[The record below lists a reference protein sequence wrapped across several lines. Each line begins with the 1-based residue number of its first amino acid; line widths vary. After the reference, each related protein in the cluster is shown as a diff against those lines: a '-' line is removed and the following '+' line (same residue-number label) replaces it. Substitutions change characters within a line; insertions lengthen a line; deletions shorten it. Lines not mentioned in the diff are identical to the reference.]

1 MPPLAA
7 LIPFLGKAVA
17 GAKGLVGLGGAAK
30 AAGGVGSA
38 MKAGAML
45 PGVLG
50 STGTRMAG
58 QGLANAAFKGGLGKA
73 VFGNMSKGDLVS
85 RLAPDAFFG
94 GMAALQTPG
103 DIGDKLIAGGASA
116 LGGGLGGIAL
126 SRGASRMGMEGVG
139 NYIADMA
146 GSVGGDMVGMG
157 IGDGLMRGK
166 DKIGG
171 GAGQTPYE
179 RMSAE
184 QQALFAEQIRRQTL
198 SGMGLV
204 PGAQERYFDNTGMI

>member
-1 MPPLAA
+1 MPPLLAA
-7 LIPFLGKAVA
+7 IPFLGKAIA
-17 GAKGLVGLGGAAK
+17 GAKGLVGLGGAVK

-38 MKAGAML
+38 MKAGSMI

-58 QGLANAAFKGGLGKA
+58 QGLADAAFKGGLGKA
-73 VFGNMSKGDLVS
+73 IFGQMGKADIIG
-85 RLAPDAFFG
+85 RLAPDAMFG

-103 DIGDKLIAGGASA
+103 DIGDKLIAGTTSA

-126 SRGASRMGMEGVG
+126 SRGASRLGMHGIG
-139 NYIADMA
+139 NYMADMA

-157 IGDGLMRGK
+157 IGDTLMRGK
-166 DKIGG
+166 DRIAGG
-171 GAGQTPYE
+171 QGMTPYE

-184 QQALFAEQIRRQTL
+184 QQKQYADQIRQQTL
-198 SGMGLV
+198 QGAGLI
-204 PGAQERYFDNTGMI
+204 PGLQDRYFDNTGMI